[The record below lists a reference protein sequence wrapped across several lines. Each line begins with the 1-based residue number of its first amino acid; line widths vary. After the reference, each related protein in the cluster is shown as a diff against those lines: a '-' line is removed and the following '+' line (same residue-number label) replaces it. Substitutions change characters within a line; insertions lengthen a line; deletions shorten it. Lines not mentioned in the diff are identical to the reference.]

1 MHLFADAAEEVAFH
15 LMDNGVRFRDSE
27 RRLRMGSGQMERVPG
42 YAFVLKDVPVEL
54 LVFSGKTRR
63 RTPMSPVDGRPI
75 RRASLSDVRAL
86 VGDGERVAY

>member
-1 MHLFADAAEEVAFH
+1 M
-15 LMDNGVRFRDSE
+15 
-27 RRLRMGSGQMERVPG
+27 
-42 YAFVLKDVPVEL
+42 DVPSVSGPLACGLRDVAVEL